1 MSKKN
6 WLINIPQ
13 SGILL
18 FILLNVLAMIMYPGT
33 TMHNKLSNGYSFS
46 NNFLSDLGRYMTY
59 NDANNF
65 FSCLFFNLSM
75 IIAGCVMIIFF
86 WHIKNIFN
94 HQSGLLFWISII
106 GTSAGVAGGCSMIG
120 VGLTPSD
127 LYLDFHIIFANWL
140 FRFFLLAAACYTIII
155 FNSELIETKYAIGYC
170 IFACLILL
178 YILINELG
186 PDPREQITALQFQV
200 VAQKSILLCF
210 LFTVYM
216 QTKGLE
222 SIVDK

>member
-1 MSKKN
+1 MMQ
-6 WLINIPQ
+6 II
-13 SGILL
+13 
-18 FILLNVLAMIMYPGT
+18 
-33 TMHNKLSNGYSFS
+33 
-46 NNFLSDLGRYMTY
+46 
-59 NDANNF
+59 F

-140 FRFFLLAAACYTIII
+140 FRFFFLSAICYTIII
-155 FNSELIETKYAIGYC
+155 YKSDLIETKYAIGYC
-170 IFACLILL
+170 IFAFLILF
-178 YILINELG
+178 YIFLSELG
-186 PDPREQITALQFQV
+186 PDARENMSALYLQV
-200 VAQKSILLCF
+200 IAQKSILLCF
-210 LFTVYM
+210 IITIYS

-222 SIVDK
+222 SLVD